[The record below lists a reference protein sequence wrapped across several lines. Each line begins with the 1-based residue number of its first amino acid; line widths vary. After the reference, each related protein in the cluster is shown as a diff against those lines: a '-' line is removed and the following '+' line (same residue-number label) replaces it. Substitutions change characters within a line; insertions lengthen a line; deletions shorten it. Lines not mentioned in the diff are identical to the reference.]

1 VTAKTV
7 PTLNLGQ
14 RPCPNISTARG
25 SGIGSRRS
33 DGTIPCQAY
42 ASADCRSGRTS
53 APRRPASPAGKPRL
67 AAHARRLRRQLTV
80 PGGAYHWAPE
90 IPSANVIAGAMP
102 SKCEPANNPGS
113 FFAKWHGL
121 RSAPL
126 GAQHRSRFKLR
137 LSVLRW
143 PACCKNAAL
152 ALENK
157 EFSCA
162 CVNCDT
168 WRRREST
175 YIAKRYLPRLRPVA
189 NGGFFLRNVV
199 RDPRASGGWRRSAAN
214 TYSGQFRRARADFL
228 ESTEVARLSAS

>member
-1 VTAKTV
+1 L
-7 PTLNLGQ
+7 P
-14 RPCPNISTARG
+14 
-25 SGIGSRRS
+25 IGPHV
-33 DGTIPCQAY
+33 GTP
-42 ASADCRSGRTS
+42 
-53 APRRPASPAGKPRL
+53 PPASLGGKPRL

-80 PGGAYHWAPE
+80 KKIYAVGLEISCPGGAYHWAPE
-90 IPSANVIAGAMP
+90 IPGANAIAGAMP
-102 SKCEPANNPGS
+102 SKCEPAHNPGS
-113 FFAKWHGL
+113 FFAKWRGL

-152 ALENK
+152 ALENN
-157 EFSCA
+157 EFSRA

-228 ESTEVARLSAS
+228 ESAEVARLSAS